1 MLPLVLLMPQC
12 KLGRFVLYNFADI
25 NDHKKFKSRPLDA
38 SVEPFIF
45 QSLQEEAFLHQLN
58 NERYENFLKNNK
70 TLAFLVIHRDTIVY
84 EKYFDGYD
92 QERIMPAFSMAKS
105 VTSMLI
111 GCVIDD
117 GLIKSINESMTVYV
131 PELSKNGFDKVTI
144 KHLLQ
149 MTSGLDFNEGYFNPF
164 G

>member
-1 MLPLVLLMPQC
+1 
-12 KLGRFVLYNFADI
+12 
-25 NDHKKFKSRPLDA
+25 
-38 SVEPFIF
+38 
-45 QSLQEEAFLHQLN
+45 
-58 NERYENFLKNNK
+58 
-70 TLAFLVIHRDTIVY
+70 VIHRDTIVY

-92 QERIMPAFSMAKS
+92 QERIMPSFSMAKS
-105 VTSMLI
+105 VNSMLI